1 MRTCLI
7 LDDYQQAALA
17 LADWTRL
24 SDRVA
29 VSAIAQ
35 HIANPDDLVARIAQA
50 EILVIMRERTPFPAA
65 LLERAAKSIADES
78 AAVSAQASRDAEHAT
93 TAPADREDLAE
104 IQKAGQRAAALT
116 RQLLAF
122 SRRQPTTRKSM
133 PWKAM
138 GMRLHPSIMLP
149 ATYTNSTLPSRSGEK
164 N

>member
-65 LLERAAKSIADES
+65 LLERLPRLELLVTSGMRNLAI
-78 AAVSAQASRDAEHAT
+78 
-93 TAPADREDLAE
+93 DLA
-104 IQKAGQRAAALT
+104 AARARNVVVCGGTAA
-116 RQLLAF
+116 
-122 SRRQPTTRKSM
+122 
-133 PWKAM
+133 
-138 GMRLHPSIMLP
+138 IP
-149 ATYTNSTLPSRSGEK
+149 AKTLPSRCGHRPLGIAFIR
-164 N
+164 